1 MLNELWEVCCFFYI
15 YIYFDCGGGGG
26 VGSDE
31 NSCVGR
37 LRQLREVIF
46 QECKQERGAD

>member
-1 MLNELWEVCCFFYI
+1 MGGLLLFFI
-15 YIYFDCGGGGG
+15 FILSVGG
-26 VGSDE
+26 VRSDE

>member
-1 MLNELWEVCCFFYI
+1 MGGLLLCFIFI
-15 YIYFDCGGGGG
+15 LSVGGG
-26 VGSDE
+26 VRSDE

>member
-1 MLNELWEVCCFFYI
+1 MSYGRCVAFFYI
-15 YIYFDCGGGGG
+15 YFERSGG
-26 VGSDE
+26 VGVRSDE

>member
-1 MLNELWEVCCFFYI
+1 MLNELWEVCCFFFYI
-15 YIYFDCGGGGG
+15 CFECWG
-26 VGSDE
+26 VRSDE

>member
-1 MLNELWEVCCFFYI
+1 MSYGRCVAFFYI
-15 YIYFDCGGGGG
+15 YFERLGG
-26 VGSDE
+26 VRSDE

>member
-1 MLNELWEVCCFFYI
+1 MGGLLLCFIFI
-15 YIYFDCGGGGG
+15 LSVGWGGGR
-26 VGSDE
+26 SDE